1 MRIFVCI
8 KQVPDTE
15 TRIKLSADAGKIDEA
30 GIKWVINP
38 YDEFAIEEAI
48 KFKEANPSAQVT
60 AITVGPKA
68 RVNNALLTAMAMGAD
83 DSILIDSTES
93 LDGVQTA
100 KALAAAIQKEGG
112 AHLIY
117 AGKLSIDGSTS
128 AVGPML
134 AELLK
139 IPHVSV
145 ATEITY
151 SGSALTIKREVEGGT
166 METYKV
172 NTPALIAA
180 NKGLNKPRFAS
191 LPGIMKA
198 KKKPIKEI
206 PTSDLGVTGANS
218 AVSFSQFELPK
229 ERAACKMIAG
239 DAKAQ
244 AKELVRLLREEA
256 KVL

>member
-1 MRIFVCI
+1 MRIFVCL

-15 TRIKLSADAGKIDEA
+15 TRIKLAGDSSRIDEA
-30 GIKWVINP
+30 GIKWIVNP
-38 YDEFAIEEAI
+38 YDEYAIEEAV

-60 AITVGPKA
+60 AVTLGPKA
-68 RVNNALLTAMAMGAD
+68 RVNSALFSAMAMGAD
-83 DSILIDSTES
+83 DSILIDSSES
-93 LDGVQTA
+93 LDSVQTA

-117 AGKLSIDGSTS
+117 TGKLSIDGSVS
-128 AVGPML
+128 SIGPML

-139 IPHVSV
+139 MPHVSV
-145 ATEITY
+145 ATKAEY
-151 SGSALTIKREVEGGT
+151 GASDVTIQREAEGGT
-166 METYKV
+166 RETYKV
-172 NTPALIAA
+172 TTPVLISAD
-180 NKGLNKPRFAS
+180 KGLNKPRFAS
-191 LPGIMKA
+191 LPNIMKA

-206 PTSDLGVTGANS
+206 AASELGVSAANN
-218 AVSFSQFELPK
+218 AVTFEKFELPK
-229 ERAACKMIAG
+229 DRAAVKMITG